1 MTTDRR
7 KDKQRMGHPYKE
19 ILFSNQEEKKT
30 IDPCENMHQSQK
42 LHTVGKKPNVKVL
55 TLYNFI
61 YTKFFL
67 KVILTYGDKKS
78 EQFLPLRYSGAAG
91 WKGPYENLLG

>member
-1 MTTDRR
+1 
-7 KDKQRMGHPYKE
+7 
-19 ILFSNQEEKKT
+19 
-30 IDPCENMHQSQK
+30 MHQSQK